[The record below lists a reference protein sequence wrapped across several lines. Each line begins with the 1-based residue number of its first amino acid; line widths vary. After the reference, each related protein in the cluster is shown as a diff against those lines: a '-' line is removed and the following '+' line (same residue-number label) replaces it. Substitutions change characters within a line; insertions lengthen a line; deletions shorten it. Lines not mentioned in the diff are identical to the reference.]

1 MPKLN
6 FVVVAALLSLLGST
20 SGGAQVTIEVAKITC
35 EQFLRY
41 KITDPKN
48 IFLWLSGYYN
58 AKRNN
63 DIIDP
68 QALDKN
74 YQELRNYCTK
84 DLQMTVMQAVESTL
98 GARK

>member
-20 SGGAQVTIEVAKITC
+20 SGRAQVTIEVAKITC

-74 YQELRNYCTK
+74 YEELRNYCAK